1 MPRVDERNVFQEN
14 NCVRRGESGKEISIV
29 RKKRVARDGSEAELG
44 FYSERD
50 RQPLVGLEQRNNS
63 SDLYCGS

>member
-29 RKKRVARDGSEAELG
+29 RKKGWQEVDQRQNWGFILSETGSH
-44 FYSERD
+44 
-50 RQPLVGLEQRNNS
+50 
-63 SDLYCGS
+63 